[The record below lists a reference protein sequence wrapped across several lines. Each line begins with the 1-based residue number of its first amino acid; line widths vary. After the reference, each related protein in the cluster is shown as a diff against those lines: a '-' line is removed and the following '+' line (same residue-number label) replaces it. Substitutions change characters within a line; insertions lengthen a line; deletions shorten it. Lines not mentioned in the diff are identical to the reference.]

1 MPSRTLD
8 ESAGGDDPEV
18 APLFDAVGLEVVV
31 VDCEDCRQSFAP
43 RQMYQSR
50 VSEIHWAISIS
61 GHQSF
66 EIGQIRILDRQNDDN
81 PRPEEPPDDG
91 YVVRAD
97 EKVKDLRQD
106 RCRSGKR
113 KPC

>member
-1 MPSRTLD
+1 MQSQLD
-8 ESAGGDDPEV
+8 GSAGGNDPKG
-18 APLFDAVGLEVVV
+18 APLFDPVGLEVVM
-31 VDCEDCRQSFAP
+31 VDRKDCRQPFAP

-50 VSEIHWAISIS
+50 VSKIHWAILIS

-81 PRPEEPPDDG
+81 PRSKEPPDDG

-97 EKVKDLRQD
+97 EKMEDLCED

-113 KPC
+113 KSC